1 MLDLLIDTMS
11 PITGCNCP
19 SYGLPRCNTESVLK
33 CAAGLEECA
42 RREPF
47 ERAYR
52 VGEVLGKGGFGTV
65 YAGIRVRDGR
75 HVAIKHVARAK
86 VTDWDMLQGRRV
98 PLELKLLSQVQSIS
112 GVIRL
117 LDFYERHDSFIYVME
132 KPSPCKDLF
141 DFITEKGMLEE
152 QMARNFFRQVVETV
166 IACHSKGVI
175 HRDIKDE
182 NLLVDLRTLD
192 LKLIDFGSGAYM
204 KDGVY
209 TDFDGTRVYAPPEW
223 IRCSRYH
230 GAPATVWSLG
240 ILLYDMVCGDIPFEQ
255 DEQICGA
262 EVKFHRSRALTLE
275 CQDLIRRCLR
285 LRPSDRI
292 SIEDILNH
300 PWMVAPSPANQ
311 FTFTSVQHPSGTAN
325 NIQLSTPA
333 NTNTA
338 VAAHKAVA
346 SSNFTLDN
354 RSSTGVIP
362 HHIQQRIGSQM
373 GDNPMVGMSTA
384 VSNNISISSSE

>member
-65 YAGIRVRDGR
+65 YAGIRNRDGK

-86 VTDWDMLQGRRV
+86 VTDWDMLNGRRV
-98 PLELKLLSQVQSIS
+98 PLELKLLSQVQVVP

-117 LDFYERHDSFIYVME
+117 VDFYERHDSFIYVME

-152 QMARNFFRQVVETV
+152 QLARNFFRQVVETV
-166 IACHSKGVI
+166 LACHRRGVI

-182 NLLVDLRTLD
+182 NLLVDLRSLE
-192 LKLIDFGSGAYM
+192 LKLIDFGSGAYL

-230 GAPATVWSLG
+230 GEQATVWSLG
-240 ILLYDMVCGDIPFEQ
+240 ILLYDMVCGDIPYEN
-255 DEQICGA
+255 DEAICNA
-262 EVKFHRSRALTLE
+262 EVRFRTRLTHE
-275 CQDLIRRCLR
+275 CQDIIRRCLKV
-285 LRPSDRI
+285 RPSDRP
-292 SIEDILNH
+292 SLRDLLEH
-300 PWMVAPSPANQ
+300 PWM
-311 FTFTSVQHPSGTAN
+311 
-325 NIQLSTPA
+325 STHLPESSQSA
-333 NTNTA
+333 NTTNKQASTSSSTTS
-338 VAAHKAVA
+338 VA
-346 SSNFTLDN
+346 SSQ
-354 RSSTGVIP
+354 S
-362 HHIQQRIGSQM
+362 
-373 GDNPMVGMSTA
+373 A
-384 VSNNISISSSE
+384 SSSGANTAASTPSSLTSSGSSAGSTSEPMDMDKSSQVAVHNLTKPIF

>member
-1 MLDLLIDTMS
+1 
-11 PITGCNCP
+11 
-19 SYGLPRCNTESVLK
+19 
-33 CAAGLEECA
+33 
-42 RREPF
+42 
-47 ERAYR
+47 
-52 VGEVLGKGGFGTV
+52 
-65 YAGIRVRDGR
+65 
-75 HVAIKHVARAK
+75 
-86 VTDWDMLQGRRV
+86 
-98 PLELKLLSQVQSIS
+98 
-112 GVIRL
+112 
-117 LDFYERHDSFIYVME
+117 
-132 KPSPCKDLF
+132 
-141 DFITEKGMLEE
+141 MLEE
-152 QMARNFFRQVVETV
+152 QLARNFFRQVVETV

-262 EVKFHRSRALTLE
+262 DVKFHRSRALTLE
-275 CQDLIRRCLR
+275 CQDLIRSCLR

-292 SIEDILNH
+292 LLEDIQNH
-300 PWMVAPSPANQ
+300 PWMVASPANQ
-311 FTFTSVQHPSGTAN
+311 FTFTSVQHPSSTATHLQ
-325 NIQLSTPA
+325 ISTPA

-346 SSNFTLDN
+346 SNNFTLDN
-354 RSSTGVIP
+354 RSSTGVLP
-362 HHIQQRIGSQM
+362 HHLQRIGNQL
-373 GDNPMVGMSTA
+373 GNNPMIGISTA
-384 VSNNISISSSE
+384 ISSNISISSSEAASLSSALSIASSSKMCGCTSATSSSSSSTSSSSSGVSLPSASSVSSTISSGSEPSSIDSSTPPSIEVTSHEHLQNTHQNPEVQKLTHNPLHDQLLAPH